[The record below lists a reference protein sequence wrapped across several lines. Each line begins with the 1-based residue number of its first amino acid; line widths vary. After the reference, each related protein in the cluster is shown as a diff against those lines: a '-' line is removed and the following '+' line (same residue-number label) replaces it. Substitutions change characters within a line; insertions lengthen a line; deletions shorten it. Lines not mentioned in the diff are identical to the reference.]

1 MKTEPVQL
9 ETRRAAS
16 GLLCT
21 SVGQTASALATD
33 STGMF
38 VLSGLSV
45 SRHICLVV
53 CVCVC
58 VCACTHVCGFGIK
71 IHLCYVTTNWVD
83 ICVCILG
90 VHVYIRGTC
99 SCILSV
105 CVCVCVCAHA
115 FGFKTHLCYVTPKFG

>member
-58 VCACTHVCGFGIK
+58 VCARARM
-71 IHLCYVTTNWVD
+71 YVD
-83 ICVCILG
+83 LALKFI
-90 VHVYIRGTC
+90 
-99 SCILSV
+99 SV
-105 CVCVCVCAHA
+105 M
-115 FGFKTHLCYVTPKFG
+115 